1 MAARRWDLSRHR
13 AEPGRR
19 SYLRSLFMICSPL
32 AMRYVH
38 AATRPLI
45 PNDALREAMLAFV
58 LAFPAFWA
66 IGEAAV
72 ALGY

>member
-1 MAARRWDLSRHR
+1 MLCSLLS
-13 AEPGRR
+13 
-19 SYLRSLFMICSPL
+19 
-32 AMRYVH
+32 MRYVH

-58 LAFPAFWA
+58 VAFPAFWA
-66 IGEAAV
+66 IGEVAV

>member
-1 MAARRWDLSRHR
+1 MR
-13 AEPGRR
+13 G
-19 SYLRSLFMICSPL
+19 LFMLCSLLP
-32 AMRYVH
+32 MRYVH

-58 LAFPAFWA
+58 IAFPAFWA

>member
-1 MAARRWDLSRHR
+1 MAIRRLPAPFMFCSLS
-13 AEPGRR
+13 P
-19 SYLRSLFMICSPL
+19 
-32 AMRYVH
+32 MRYLH
-38 AATRPLI
+38 AATRPII

-66 IGEAAV
+66 LGEAAV

>member
-1 MAARRWDLSRHR
+1 
-13 AEPGRR
+13 
-19 SYLRSLFMICSPL
+19 
-32 AMRYVH
+32 MRYLH
-38 AATRPLI
+38 AATRPII

-58 LAFPAFWA
+58 LALPAFWA